1 MIKDNANVIGILA
14 PYMKDYFS
22 SNKKLSKTLKRGK
35 FIEFPQWVENLCS
48 EGKLELAILRAE
60 NNINIAKENDDLDNQ
75 SYTYVYKLFKH

>member
-1 MIKDNANVIGILA
+1 M
-14 PYMKDYFS
+14 
-22 SNKKLSKTLKRGK
+22 LKRGK

-60 NNINIAKENDDLDNQ
+60 SNINIAKENDDLDNQ